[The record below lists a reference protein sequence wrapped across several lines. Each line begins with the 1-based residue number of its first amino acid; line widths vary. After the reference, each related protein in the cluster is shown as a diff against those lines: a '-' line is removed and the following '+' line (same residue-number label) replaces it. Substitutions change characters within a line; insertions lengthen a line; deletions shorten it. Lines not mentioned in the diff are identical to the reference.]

1 MKPQRALPSYG
12 LLASILVM
20 SIECPSAV
28 AQGKP
33 LEGAAQVRKLP
44 AAEAAKGLPV
54 HLRGV
59 VTYYDPGV
67 PDLFV
72 QDDTAGIYV
81 ACDSPVPVE
90 RGQEV
95 ELTGITGPGDFAP
108 VVRHPHFR
116 VLGPGELP
124 KPVYLSVA
132 ELLTGRGDSQ
142 WIAGE
147 GVVKSAVIANRH
159 LNLTVA
165 SGGGQIK
172 LIVPKF
178 PQAGLQRL
186 VEARIQFRGAAGV
199 TFNNKRQLTGLLA
212 FIQSLED
219 ITVEPLVDE
228 PTHNIPSQ
236 YTLRHPDTLLQFSPA
251 GNESTRVRVRGVV
264 TLQQLGHALFLQ
276 DDDQG
281 LMVLTHQLVRVEP
294 GDRVE
299 ALGFPALGEFAPV
312 LQDAVFQKIGKDH
325 LSKPIHVTA
334 DDILREGDYDASLVE
349 IDARLLSRTEDVHGA
364 SLAMKSGNRIFNAR
378 FDQIGLPAGGTL
390 EEGSDLRLTG
400 ICQVEAGGED
410 NQPQSFHLLLRSPA
424 DVAVLHRPGWWT
436 LSRAV
441 WILGFLGIGVVA
453 ALAWVILLR
462 RRVQE
467 QTAELRSGN
476 RQLSAA
482 LESAERARKMA
493 QEANQLKSEFL
504 ANMSH
509 EIRTPMNGILGM
521 TGLVLDTE
529 LSDEQREYLNDA
541 WKSAESLLAL
551 LNDILDFSKI
561 EAGRMEMASIPFSL
575 RECLKNAAS
584 ALSVSAE
591 QKGLKLM
598 VDVAPEVPD
607 ALIGDPLRLRQVLL
621 NLLNNAVKFTH
632 TGSVEMRADLYERRD
647 AILTLH
653 LSVSDTG
660 VGIPPDKIEAI
671 FEAFRQAD
679 GSITR
684 HYGGTGLGLTICSR
698 LVNLMGGRV
707 WVESEPGM
715 GSIFHFTAVVQET
728 AELPGIR
735 ESASS
740 KLPIRPLRVLLA
752 EDNAVN
758 RTITSRM
765 LGKHGHSVTVADN
778 GRKALM
784 SWEENEFDV
793 VLMDIQ
799 MPVMDGLECATAIR
813 LREQRRGGHTPIVAL
828 TSHALEQH
836 EQRFL
841 TAGIDDYLA
850 KPVRSQDLDAAIAR
864 ALTAQR
870 GGSRNEGVPVTP
882 QPAG

>member
-1 MKPQRALPSYG
+1 
-12 LLASILVM
+12 
-20 SIECPSAV
+20 
-28 AQGKP
+28 
-33 LEGAAQVRKLP
+33 LEHAAQVRELP
-44 AAEAAKGLPV
+44 AAEAAKGLLV

-59 VTYYDPGV
+59 VTYYDPAG

-72 QDDTAGIYV
+72 QDETAGIYI
-81 ACDSPVPVE
+81 ACDAPAPIK

-95 ELTGITGPGDFAP
+95 EVTGITGPGDFAP
-108 VVRHPHFR
+108 VVRHPRVR

-124 KPVYLSVA
+124 KPVYLSVE

-172 LIVPKF
+172 LIVLKF
-178 PQAGLQRL
+178 PQTDLQQL
-186 VEARIQFRGAAGV
+186 VEARIQFRGAAAV

-212 FIQSLED
+212 FTQSLAD

-228 PTHNIPSQ
+228 PTHSIPSQ
-236 YTLRHPDTLLQFSPA
+236 YPLRKPDALLRFSS
-251 GNESTRVRVRGVV
+251 GGDEGTRVRVRGVV

-276 DDDQG
+276 DGDQG

-299 ALGFPALGEFAPV
+299 ALGFPGLGEFAPV
-312 LQDAVFQKIGKDH
+312 LQDAIFQKIGKDP
-325 LSKPIHVTA
+325 LPKPIRVTA

-349 IDARLLSRTEDVHGA
+349 IDARLLSRTEDVHGN

-378 FDQIGLPAGGTL
+378 IEQIDLPGGAL
-390 EEGSDLRLTG
+390 AEGSDLRLTG

-424 DVAVLHRPGWWT
+424 DVAVLHWPGWWT

-462 RRVQE
+462 RRVQA
-467 QTAELRSGN
+467 QTAELRSSN

-584 ALSVSAE
+584 ALSVSADE
-591 QKGLKLM
+591 KGLKLM

-632 TGSVEMRADLYERRD
+632 NGSVEVRADLYERRD

-653 LSVSDTG
+653 FSVSDTG

-671 FEAFRQAD
+671 FEAFRQVD

-684 HYGGTGLGLTICSR
+684 QYGGTGLGLTICSR

-715 GSIFHFTAVVQET
+715 GSIFHFTAVVEET
-728 AELPGIR
+728 ADRRAIR
-735 ESASS
+735 ENGTS
-740 KLPIRPLRVLLA
+740 KLPMRPLRILLA

-778 GRKALM
+778 GSKALM
-784 SWEENEFDV
+784 FWEENEFDV

-850 KPVRSQDLDAAIAR
+850 KPVRAQDLDAAIAR
-864 ALTAQR
+864 ALTAQ
-870 GGSRNEGVPVTP
+870 GAGSPNENAPATP
-882 QPAG
+882 QPAV

>member
-1 MKPQRALPSYG
+1 MEHAKQIRELS
-12 LLASILVM
+12 
-20 SIECPSAV
+20 
-28 AQGKP
+28 
-33 LEGAAQVRKLP
+33 
-44 AAEAAKGLPV
+44 AAEADKKLPV

-67 PDLFV
+67 PDLFI
-72 QDDTAGIYV
+72 QDETAGIYIS
-81 ACDSPVPVE
+81 CDAAPAVE
-90 RGQEV
+90 RGQQV
-95 ELTGITGPGDFAP
+95 EITGVTGAGDFAP
-108 VVRHPHFR
+108 VVRHPHIR
-116 VLGPGELP
+116 VLGPGKLP
-124 KPVYLSVA
+124 KPIHLSVA

-147 GVVKSAVIANRH
+147 GVVKSAVLANRH
-159 LNLTVA
+159 LNLYVA
-165 SGGGQIK
+165 LDGGQIK
-172 LIVPKF
+172 LIVRKF
-178 PQAGLQRL
+178 PQTDLQRL
-186 VEARIQFRGAAGV
+186 VEARILFWGAAAA
-199 TFNNKRQLTGLLA
+199 TFNNKRQLTGLLT
-212 FIQSLED
+212 FVQSLED
-219 ITVEPLVDE
+219 VTVETLVDE
-228 PTHNIPSQ
+228 PTHSIPSQ
-236 YTLRHPDTLLQFSPA
+236 YPLQKPDALLQFSPV
-251 GNESTRVRVRGVV
+251 GKESTRVRVRGVV

-276 DDDQG
+276 DGDQG
-281 LMVLTHQLVRVEP
+281 LMVLTNQLVRVEP

-299 ALGFPALGEFAPV
+299 ALGFPALGQFAPV
-312 LQDAVFQKIGKDH
+312 LRDAIFQKIGDGP
-325 LSKPIHVTA
+325 LPVPIHATA
-334 DDILREGDYDASLVE
+334 DDILREGDQDASLVE
-349 IDARLLSRTEDVHGA
+349 IDARLLSRTEDVHGD
-364 SLAMKSGNRIFNAR
+364 SLAIKSGDRIFSAR
-378 FDQIGLPAGGTL
+378 IDQLDPRAGRAL

-400 ICQVEAGGED
+400 ICQVEAGGEA
-410 NQPQSFHLLLRSPA
+410 NQPQSFHLLLRTPA
-424 DVAVLHRPGWWT
+424 DVVVLHRPGWWT

-453 ALAWVILLR
+453 ALAWVLLLR
-462 RRVQE
+462 RRVQA

-521 TGLVLDTE
+521 TGLVLDTD
-529 LSDEQREYLNDA
+529 LSEEQREYLNDA

-561 EAGRMEMASIPFSL
+561 EAGRMELTPVPFSL

-584 ALSVSAE
+584 ALTVSAE
-591 QKGLKLM
+591 QKGLQLM

-607 ALIGDPLRLRQVLL
+607 ALTGDPLRLRQVLL
-621 NLLNNAVKFTH
+621 NLLNNAVKFTDA
-632 TGSVEMRADLYERRD
+632 GSVEMRAGLYERRETS
-647 AILTLH
+647 LTLH
-653 LSVSDTG
+653 FSVSDTG
-660 VGIPPDKIEAI
+660 VGIAPDKIEAI

-698 LVNLMGGRV
+698 LVNMMGGRV

-715 GSIFHFTAVVQET
+715 GSIFHFTAVVEEANQC
-728 AELPGIR
+728 PIVI
-735 ESASS
+735 ESPSD
-740 KLPIRPLRVLLA
+740 LPIRPLRVLLA

-765 LGKHGHSVTVADN
+765 LGKHDHFVTIAAN
-778 GRKALM
+778 GREALAA
-784 SWEENEFDV
+784 WEENEFDV

-836 EQRFL
+836 EKRFL
-841 TAGIDDYLA
+841 TAGIDGYLA

-864 ALTAQR
+864 ALTIRDASSQ
-870 GGSRNEGVPVTP
+870 NEVVPATP
-882 QPAG
+882 QPAA